1 MCTPSSSSSSSG
13 SPKTP
18 PSKIYLSQL
27 SLAPAEAAAD
37 SVAAKFP
44 ISIVLVAISCISLW
58 STERVGEEEKDKR
71 REKRG
76 ARRGMMELV
85 HVDLN
90 PKEATRKE

>member
-1 MCTPSSSSSSSG
+1 MCTPSSSSSG

-27 SLAPAEAAAD
+27 SLAPAAD

-44 ISIVLVAISCISLW
+44 ISVVLVAISCISLW
-58 STERVGEEEKDKR
+58 STERVGEEEEDMR

-76 ARRGMMELV
+76 ARIGMMELV
-85 HVDLN
+85 HVVLN